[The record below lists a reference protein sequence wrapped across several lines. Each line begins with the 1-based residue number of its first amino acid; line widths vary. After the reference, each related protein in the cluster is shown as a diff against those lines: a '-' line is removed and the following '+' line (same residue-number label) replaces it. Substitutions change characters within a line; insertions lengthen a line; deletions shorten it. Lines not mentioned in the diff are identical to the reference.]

1 MTHLDAILGT
11 LLLRNNCVIIPSFGG
26 FVANNV
32 SAKVDVKNGLITPPT
47 KALSFNKNLSNN
59 DGLIVHHLAK
69 EKHISFD
76 EAQQLIALEVQQ
88 IKVSLKEEKRVHF
101 HNVGFLY
108 INSAGKIAFEQ
119 DRFFNLLLS
128 SYGLGA
134 VQFITEQEERKT
146 TKSAVVTSEPKS
158 TEQKTSIETPSPVEK
173 VIGQTLTEE
182 TEAKEEVKE
191 IQHPATAEKSSRK
204 LISKI
209 IKYTAVAA
217 LVPVLFYSYWIPM
230 KTDVLQS
237 GVVYLEDFNPFKKNE
252 NFKYTPEVNPTPLT
266 IDSVQPLNTLS
277 SIVENLSSTTPV
289 FAYPLD
295 DDLFIPVRRKVE
307 EYKAVS
313 ETVKEETAHSAK
325 VITTK
330 NKYHAIAGCFS
341 NAVNA
346 NKLIND
352 LKEQGFEAYQVDVK
366 GGLHRV
372 SAGNAKNRKDIA
384 SIRQRLFD
392 ADISTWVLKKET
404 YQN

>member
-88 IKVSLKEEKRVHF
+88 IKASLKEEKRVHF

-182 TEAKEEVKE
+182 TEAKEEAKE
-191 IQHPATAEKSSRK
+191 IQHPATTEKSSRK

-237 GVVYLEDFNPFKKNE
+237 GVVYLEDFNPFNKNE

-277 SIVENLSSTTPV
+277 SIVENLSSATPV
-289 FAYPLD
+289 FAYPID
-295 DDLFIPVRRKVE
+295 DDLFVHVKRKVVADE
-307 EYKAVS
+307 TAVLSNVEVSKHKTAAVS
-313 ETVKEETAHSAK
+313 N
-325 VITTK
+325 K
-330 NKYHAIAGCFS
+330 NKYHAIVGCFS
-341 NAVNA
+341 NAENA
-346 NKLIND
+346 SELITE
-352 LKEQGFEAYQVDVK
+352 LKAQGFDAYQVDVK
-366 GGLHRV
+366 GGLHRIA
-372 SAGNAKNRKDIA
+372 AGGTNKRNEMN
-384 SIRQRLFD
+384 SLRQQLND
-392 ADISTWVLKKET
+392 ANLSSWVLKK
-404 YQN
+404 

>member
-59 DGLIVHHLAK
+59 DGLIVHHLAN
-69 EKHISFD
+69 EKKISFD
-76 EAQQLIALEVQQ
+76 EAQSIIALEVQQ
-88 IKVSLKEEKRVHF
+88 IKASLNQQKRVNF

-128 SYGLGA
+128 SYGLGT
-134 VQFITEQEERKT
+134 VQFISETEEEKEEVKPQVITQEER
-146 TKSAVVTSEPKS
+146 VSEPV
-158 TEQKTSIETPSPVEK
+158 KTIEVATPIEK
-173 VIGQTLTEE
+173 VITQPVVENTEVS
-182 TEAKEEVKE
+182 EAKE
-191 IQHPATAEKSSRK
+191 IQHPAASENNSRK
-204 LISKI
+204 LIGKI

-237 GVVYLEDFNPFKKNE
+237 GVVYMEDFNPFKKNE
-252 NFKYTPEVNPTPLT
+252 EFKYAPEVNPIPLT
-266 IDSVQPLNTLS
+266 IDSVQPSQTLS
-277 SIVENLSSTTPV
+277 SIVESLSSSTPV

-392 ADISTWVLKKET
+392 ADISTWVLKK
-404 YQN
+404 

>member
-88 IKVSLKEEKRVHF
+88 IKASLKEEKRVHF

-146 TKSAVVTSEPKS
+146 TKSAVVTSEPIS

-237 GVVYLEDFNPFKKNE
+237 GVVYLEDFNPFNKNE

-295 DDLFIPVRRKVE
+295 DDLFVHVKRKVVADE
-307 EYKAVS
+307 TAVLSNVEVSKHKTAAVS
-313 ETVKEETAHSAK
+313 N
-325 VITTK
+325 K
-330 NKYHAIAGCFS
+330 NKYHAIVGCFS
-341 NAVNA
+341 NAENA
-346 NKLIND
+346 SELIAE
-352 LKEQGFEAYQVDVK
+352 LKAQGFDAYQVDVK
-366 GGLHRV
+366 GGLHRIA
-372 SAGNAKNRKDIA
+372 AGGTNKRNEMN
-384 SIRQRLFD
+384 SLRQQLND
-392 ADISTWVLKKET
+392 ANLSSWVLKK
-404 YQN
+404 